1 MAKKR
6 KQYKPKYRNALD
18 NSVYVFH
25 NQIFNIDLFINA
37 LTAEDAME
45 QFDRCQFENNSK
57 YSIKESHSEVGF
69 IIHELI
75 KLGFIFGLGVFSRSI
90 RN

>member
-1 MAKKR
+1 MAKRKYKR
-6 KQYKPKYRNALD
+6 KQKDYCD

-45 QFDRCQFENNSK
+45 QFDRCQFEN
-57 YSIKESHSEVGF
+57 
-69 IIHELI
+69 
-75 KLGFIFGLGVFSRSI
+75 
-90 RN
+90 RNQWKILVEIGHQPNG

>member
-6 KQYKPKYRNALD
+6 KQYEPKYRDALE

-37 LTAEDAME
+37 LNAEDAME
-45 QFDRCQFENNSK
+45 QFDRCQFENRNQWK
-57 YSIKESHSEVGF
+57 ILV
-69 IIHELI
+69 EL
-75 KLGFIFGLGVFSRSI
+75 VQQPA
-90 RN
+90 

>member
-1 MAKKR
+1 MAKRKYKR
-6 KQYKPKYRNALD
+6 KQKDDCD

-45 QFDRCQFENNSK
+45 QFDRCQFEN
-57 YSIKESHSEVGF
+57 
-69 IIHELI
+69 
-75 KLGFIFGLGVFSRSI
+75 
-90 RN
+90 RNQWKILVEIGHQPNG